1 MQPGEVANHPFAVVQ
16 LPVKRCAP
24 LFAIDRFPA
33 FGKPPA
39 KVLIAA
45 VVDEFEKLAVADWRF
60 VDGEVLD
67 ENLVR
72 RFLVVKGEW
81 GFVLIISKPDEAASD
96 VGHAFN
102 LRR

>member
-1 MQPGEVANHPFAVVQ
+1 MEPGEGANHPFAVVQ

-60 VDGEVLD
+60 VDGEVL
-67 ENLVR
+67 EEHLVR
-72 RFLVVKGEW
+72 RLLVGKGEW
-81 GFVLIISKPDEAASD
+81 GFIFIETNPDQAPSD